1 MQVDFV
7 VVLVGAGMEMA
18 GPKLSEYPEMVRY
31 VKYLLQSKGQ
41 R

>member
-7 VVLVGAGMEMA
+7 VVLVGAGMETVV
-18 GPKLSEYPEMVRY
+18 PTWFEYPEMVRY
-31 VKYLLQSKGQ
+31 VKYSLKSKGQ